1 MTRRAGIVGLGL
13 IGGSVGM
20 ALRERGWH
28 VVGADPSDAACEAAL
43 ELGAVDEIG
52 DAAQAEITF
61 VATPASAVV
70 AAATAI
76 LERGS
81 GLVTDVAS
89 VKTRIAEALDH
100 PRFIA
105 GHPMAGSE
113 HSGVTGARADLFHG
127 AVWVLTPGPSAD
139 DTNYA
144 AVRAVV
150 ASLGADVVAVD
161 PQAHDRLVAVV
172 SHVPHLAAVTLMEL
186 ANHRSTEHRA
196 LLRLA
201 AGGFRDMTR
210 VAAGDPGIWPD
221 ICAENAPAITD
232 VLDELIENLSTVR
245 DTVAKKDTAT
255 LLGMLERARIARV
268 NLPTGVPAD
277 VALAELRVP
286 IADQPGELS
295 SITRL
300 ATDIDVNIYD
310 IEIAHSAEG
319 KGGVVILIVPEATGE
334 RLVGAL
340 MANQYHPSIRPM
352 GQL

>member
-1 MTRRAGIVGLGL
+1 
-13 IGGSVGM
+13 M

-28 VVGADPSDAACEAAL
+28 VVGADPSVAACEAAM

-52 DAAQAEITF
+52 DASQAEITF
-61 VATPASAVV
+61 VATPANSVVDAV
-70 AAATAI
+70 TAI

-89 VKTRIAEALDH
+89 VKTRIADAIDH

-127 AVWVLTPGPSAD
+127 AVWVLTPGKSTD

-161 PQAHDRLVAVV
+161 PEAHDRLVAVV

-232 VLDELIENLSTVR
+232 VLDELIDNLSTVR
-245 DTVAKKDTAT
+245 DIVAKKDTAT

-268 NLPTGVPAD
+268 NLPTGVPDD